1 MVVDIINFYFII
13 YYGVVLYTMFLFYKN
28 GCGCKKMEKFKR
40 TWNYYYVVIYSGLV
54 FITLS
59 LTYIMNMF
67 ATTKVQR
74 GGGVRLTLLLLL
86 SHLPAYLND
95 YAVIDLLNTM
105 TRENCPCT
113 KKWRAIT
120 YNMTIVRVLLS
131 FVLIHKSSRSLSNL
145 LAQHNKRRT
154 RNLIRK

>member
-1 MVVDIINFYFII
+1 
-13 YYGVVLYTMFLFYKN
+13 MFLFYKN

-40 TWNYYYVVIYSGLV
+40 TWNYYYIVIYSGLV

-59 LTYIMNMF
+59 ITYIMNMF

-74 GGGVRLTLLLLL
+74 GGGISLALLLLI

-113 KKWRAIT
+113 KKWRAIS

-131 FVLIHKSSRSLSNL
+131 FVLIHNTYGRINRLYVMNY
-145 LAQHNKRRT
+145 KRRT
-154 RNLIRK
+154 RNLIKK

>member
-1 MVVDIINFYFII
+1 MVVDIINLYFII

-28 GCGCKKMEKFKR
+28 GCGCKKMEKFKK
-40 TWNYYYVVIYSGLV
+40 TWNYYYIVVYSSLV

-59 LTYIMNMF
+59 ITYITNMLS
-67 ATTKVQR
+67 TTKVQR
-74 GGGVRLTLLLLL
+74 GGGVRLVLLLLL

-105 TRENCPCT
+105 TREKCPCT

-120 YNMTIVRVLLS
+120 YNMTIVRILLS
-131 FVLIHKSSRSLSNL
+131 FVLIHSAYGRMNSLL
-145 LAQHNKRRT
+145 TQTYKRRT

>member
-1 MVVDIINFYFII
+1 MVVDIINLYFII
-13 YYGVVLYTMFLFYKN
+13 YYGIVLYTMFLFYKN
-28 GCGCKKMEKFKR
+28 GCGCKKMEKFKK
-40 TWNYYYVVIYSGLV
+40 TWNYYYIIIYSGAV

-59 LTYIMNMF
+59 LTYIMSMF
-67 ATTKVQR
+67 VTKVQR
-74 GGGVRLTLLLLL
+74 GGGFRLVLLLLL

-120 YNMTIVRVLLS
+120 YNMTVVRILLS
-131 FVLIHKSSRSLSNL
+131 FVLIYNAYGKMKYILAQTRKRSTSNL
-145 LAQHNKRRT
+145 IK
-154 RNLIRK
+154 K